1 MNLLECIV
9 GLGIGMMVL
18 APMLK
23 ITSTVLIKQS
33 QLERAT
39 LELAE
44 QDRMFT
50 LMGRAIRMAGYRDP
64 LAEPIK
70 KSSATTLNPLTIRKA
85 VGFNT
90 SDELIIHHGLQRHA
104 SKKAGAEVDYDC
116 SGNPL
121 IVERTQ
127 QGLVR
132 LGFSLD
138 RQTQNSSSA
147 SGRHSR
153 FAGSLMCES
162 FDRQGRAQKTTLMT
176 GIEQMRFYEIAPQ
189 KIQVELIL
197 NKKTLARTFSRRNA
211 P

>member
-23 ITSTVLIKQS
+23 MTSTVLMQQS
-33 QLERAT
+33 QLERAS

-44 QDRMFT
+44 QERMFT

-64 LAEPIK
+64 LAQPVK
-70 KSSATTLNPLTIRKA
+70 KSSATILAPFTIHKA
-85 VGFNT
+85 VGFNA
-90 SDELIIHHGLQRHA
+90 SDKLIIHHGLPRNA
-104 SKKAGAEVDYDC
+104 SKKVGDEVNFDC
-116 SGNPL
+116 VGNPL
-121 IVERTQ
+121 TAERAQ
-127 QGLVR
+127 AGQVR

-138 RQTQNSSSA
+138 RQAQNS
-147 SGRHSR
+147 
-153 FAGSLMCES
+153 FTGSVICES

-176 GIEQMRFYEIAPQ
+176 GIEQMRFHEIAPQ
-189 KIQVELIL
+189 KIQVELTM
-197 NKKTLARTFSRRNA
+197 NKKIRARTFARRNA